1 MSQAVQNGSGSC
13 SRVVGSVWGGL
24 LPFTPSSAET
34 GLRSVTV
41 DFVFRSVFY
50 LVLFL
55 IWQPLV
61 LVIGAATSGNRA
73 EVGPDLCSVHLSPGG
88 FVHDFSSVAGLS
100 GTSRARSGSLSCG
113 IRAAAQLESL
123 TIRGDEDRFLPKL
136 R

>member
-1 MSQAVQNGSGSC
+1 M
-13 SRVVGSVWGGL
+13 GGL
-24 LPFTPSSAET
+24 LPFGPSCAET
-34 GLRSVTV
+34 ELCSVGV
-41 DFVFRSVFY
+41 DFVCSCRLLPVVLPY
-50 LVLFL
+50 LATD
-55 IWQPLV
+55 I

-73 EVGPDLCSVHLSPGG
+73 EVGPDPCSVRLSRGG
-88 FVHDFSSVAGLS
+88 FVQDSSSVAGLS